1 MRIDT
6 WSRFSARL
14 LPLLLALPWSPLAAQ
29 EGTLVQGRVLR
40 QNSGIPLEGA
50 VVTFAETGVTARTT
64 VTGRFE
70 FRNVPAGTYQLSV
83 VALGQAPYH
92 TSVTVAPGQPT
103 YVNVAM
109 EPTPVALSGVVVTAS
124 KTETEI
130 RDVPA
135 AVNVLTNTQIQQSG
149 ASTFTE
155 AMRAV
160 PGVSMEEFGENFNSL
175 QMRGVPRFSNEN
187 EATLIMLDGVPQTD
201 ARNSAQL
208 LTLPIDNIDHV
219 EVVKGPNSA
228 LYGRTAVDGVVNI
241 ITQDP
246 TPEQHFWARLQTGQW
261 DFVRAALTASG
272 PITAGS
278 KAGYLLSW
286 MGDQHQSF
294 NTTNAY
300 HKHASSLFGKFTT
313 PIDEATQF
321 TLEVNY
327 ALNRGGTPAGDP
339 LVNGRFLS
347 AIDPSF
353 SPYANLNLPS
363 AEYNEEH
370 VRTMNRIRH
379 EFAPNLNLTNVFG
392 YRHDLWNFINDGDFF
407 SGPNPGADTVTLF
420 PFTRPREEDAWFD
433 DLRWEARLGPDAFA
447 NHVLVGGSLERNTGY
462 IATQFPFTDPN
473 SGGVLINYHDPVYP
487 GPADFLY
494 FDKGSRTYQGTL
506 YSGYVQD
513 EIAIERRLRLNL
525 GLRYDNDDIS
535 ADTHTPGKPN
545 TAISGSGNQVSPK
558 IGASYRLLDS
568 DRPGAAQLSVYVQYS
583 RAFRPAEYAGRA
595 ESWRSTRKNPLAP
608 EHITNYEAG
617 IKGTTLNNV
626 LAFEAS
632 VFDMLRDGIEIIE
645 SAGPGLSFQ
654 QSPTGRERF
663 KGIETGVTVQPM
675 PTLLLHANYAYYD
688 GRYEQFTFQVDTQLV
703 SLNGLRVQL
712 SPHHM
717 VDIGGAYDRGA
728 GLGVALSGEYE
739 GNKALDFQNTVFLP
753 DYFVANGRRELSVA
767 ELYGRCG
774 GHEHL
779 QSTVL
784 PRWRGVG
791 AALRVPCRAPSSHC
805 RVGGRVLGRVTHW
818 STLPQQPD
826 GVRSG
831 RTMRCPGRPPMSGL
845 PVGVDCGAHR
855 YPMPH
860 TDPPRPT

>member
-1 MRIDT
+1 MT
-6 WSRFSARL
+6 
-14 LPLLLALPWSPLAAQ
+14 LA
-29 EGTLVQGRVLR
+29 GTGT
-40 QNSGIPLEGA
+40 S
-50 VVTFAETGVTARTT
+50 ARTT

-70 FRNVPAGTYQLSV
+70 LRNVSAGTYQLSV
-83 VALGQAPYH
+83 VALGQAPYS
-92 TSVTVAPGQPT
+92 TSVTVAPGQYT
-103 YVNVAM
+103 FVDVEM
-109 EPTPVALSGVVVTAS
+109 DPTPVALSGVVVTAS

-246 TPEQHFWARLQTGQW
+246 TPEQHVWASMQTGQW

-272 PITAGS
+272 PITTGS

-286 MGDQHQSF
+286 MGDQHRSF

-313 PIDEATQF
+313 PFDAATQF
-321 TLEVNY
+321 TLEANY

-347 AIDPSF
+347 VIDPSF

-379 EFAPNLNLTNVFG
+379 EFAPTLNLTNIFG
-392 YRHDLWNFINDGDFF
+392 YRHDLWNFVNDGDFF
-407 SGPNPGADTVTLF
+407 AGPNPGADTVTLF

-433 DLRWEARLGPDAFA
+433 DLRWDARVGPDAFA
-447 NHVLVGGSLERNTGY
+447 NHILVGGSLERNTGF
-462 IATQFPFTDPN
+462 IATQFPFTDPS

-487 GPADFLY
+487 GPADFSY
-494 FDKGSRTYQGTL
+494 IDKGSRTYQGSL
-506 YSGYVQD
+506 YSGYAQD
-513 EIAIERRLRLNL
+513 EITIEKRLRLNL
-525 GLRYDNDDIS
+525 GLRYDYDNIS
-535 ADTHTPGKPN
+535 ADTHNPGKPN
-545 TAISGSGNQVSPK
+545 TAISGSGDQVSPK

-568 DRPGAAQLSVYVQYS
+568 DQAGATQLSVYVQYS
-583 RAFRPAEYAGRA
+583 RAFRPANTPA
-595 ESWRSTRKNPLAP
+595 ELVVALDPHNPLAP

-617 IKGTTLNNV
+617 IKGTTLNNM

-632 VFDMLRDGIEIIE
+632 AFDMLRDGIEILV
-645 SAGPGLSFQ
+645 SSGPGLSFQ
-654 QSPTGRERF
+654 QSPAGRERF
-663 KGIETGVTVQPM
+663 KGIETGVTVQPV
-675 PTLLLHANYAYYD
+675 TSVLLHANYAYYD
-688 GRYEQFTFQVDTQLV
+688 GRYEQFTIQVDTGLV
-703 SLNGLRVQL
+703 NLSGLRVQL

-717 VDIGGAYDRGA
+717 LDIGGAYERGS

-753 DYFVANGRRELSVA
+753 DYFVANGRVSYRWRNYTTAVAVTNLFNRLYFLDGEVSAPLYAFPAAPRRVIA
-767 ELYGRCG
+767 EL
-774 GHEHL
+774 
-779 QSTVL
+779 
-784 PRWRGVG
+784 GV
-791 AALRVPCRAPSSHC
+791 AF
-805 RVGGRVLGRVTHW
+805 
-818 STLPQQPD
+818 
-826 GVRSG
+826 
-831 RTMRCPGRPPMSGL
+831 
-845 PVGVDCGAHR
+845 
-855 YPMPH
+855 
-860 TDPPRPT
+860 